1 MSCPRCGF
9 AADPEQTECP
19 LCGTPLG
26 ADAAEG
32 GGGEPRGGS
41 PPDAG
46 SSPASA
52 GPRGGADLTPWEER
66 GGFWSLADSWWESL
80 TEPDRFF
87 ARVPWDRGLGRPLV
101 FFLAFWILG
110 AGFEA
115 IWFRVI
121 SRTVASALGLGEVVA
136 AGGGGL
142 TSFFLSPFRGLFL
155 LGVAAGALH
164 LSVLV
169 LADRPRSIGATV
181 RALCYAAGPQVLRV
195 VPVLGSL
202 AAALWSVFLAVIG
215 IRSAHRTST
224 LRAAGAVGI
233 VVALSL
239 LVALATAA
247 YAVFVA
253 TQSGN
258 GMPVPG
264 AVPPGG

>member
-26 ADAAEG
+26 ADGGEAG
-32 GGGEPRGGS
+32 GGKRRGGS
-41 PPDAG
+41 PPDPR
-46 SSPASA
+46 SSPERA
-52 GPRGGADLTPWEER
+52 GPRGRAGLTPWEER

-87 ARVPWDRGLGRPLV
+87 SRVPWDRGLGRPLV
-101 FFLAFWILG
+101 FFLVFWILG

-115 IWFRVI
+115 IWLRVI
-121 SRTVASALGLGEVVA
+121 SRTVASALGVGEAVA

-155 LGVAAGALH
+155 LGVAGGALH
-164 LSVLV
+164 LSALL

-181 RALCYAAGPQVLRV
+181 RALSYASGPQVLRV
-195 VPVLGSL
+195 VPVLGPL

-233 VVALSL
+233 V
-239 LVALATAA
+239 LVLFVLATTA
-247 YAVFVA
+247 YAVYLV
-253 TQSGN
+253 TQSGS
-258 GMPVPG
+258 GVAVPR